1 MKKII
6 YSSIIALIFLL
17 LFSSA
22 AFAEGYIF
30 SVKESFPMLFDADS
44 SIRAVSAEH
53 GVYTAESLD
62 DIEYLIKAG
71 IVENY
76 EEESYY
82 TLFDYTPAD
91 PYYSSQTNLTQ
102 ISAQSA
108 WNAGSFGS
116 GVKIAIIDSGL
127 SSTAY
132 DFKLKNVHRV
142 MDFFNDDPSSAVY
155 CDDENGHGTAVAGII
170 AAAHNTFGIAGLAP
184 ESELYIFRC
193 FSSSEKAKNSY
204 IVQSIYSAVDDYDC
218 DIINMSFGGTDSEIF
233 KAAIDYA
240 YEKGVLAVASAGN
253 DGAYGDAV
261 YYPASFDNVIS
272 VGSTSADGHRASHS
286 QRNDYVNLMAPGENI
301 CSVALSGYSTF
312 KGTSFAAPQVSA
324 AAALALSLYPGI
336 SNGVLMK
343 LLYTSADVMKDTF
356 SGYGQLNISS
366 LMRMSALYEYAVS
379 VPDSLVYFADSGT
392 LYYSFS
398 PSPGFNG
405 VFSLYSDSALVS
417 ASSAPVGKCSEADF
431 ENSKF
436 FIWEPGTLTP
446 LNSDIPK
453 ILYTEE

>member
-6 YSSIIALIFLL
+6 YSAILVFVLLLIFSHTAL
-17 LFSSA
+17 
-22 AFAEGYIF
+22 AEGYIF
-30 SVKESFPMLFDADS
+30 TVKEDFPMLFDADS
-44 SIRAVSAEH
+44 SISVVNAAH
-53 GVYTAESLD
+53 GIYTAESLE
-62 DIEYLIKAG
+62 DIEYLMKSG

-127 SSTAY
+127 KVTAY
-132 DFKLKNVHRV
+132 DFTLKNVHRV
-142 MDFFNDDPSSAVY
+142 MDIFNDDPSDAYY
-155 CDDENGHGTAVAGII
+155 CDDKNGHGTAVAGII
-170 AAAHNTFGIAGLAP
+170 AAAHNTFGIAGMAP

-193 FSSSEKAKNSY
+193 FDTGQEAKNTY
-204 IVQSIYSAVDDYDC
+204 IVQAILSAVDDYDC
-218 DIINMSFGGTDSEIF
+218 DIINMSFGGSDSVIF
-233 KAAIDYA
+233 EEAVNYA
-240 YEKGVLAVASAGN
+240 YEKGVLLVASAGN
-253 DGAYGDAV
+253 DGAYGNTV

-272 VGSTSADGHRASHS
+272 VGSTSSNGHRASHS

-301 CSVALSGYSTF
+301 YSVSLSGYSTF

-324 AAALALSLYPGI
+324 AAALVKSLYPDI
-336 SNGVLMK
+336 SNDILMK

-356 SGYGQLNISS
+356 SGHGQLNISS
-366 LMRMSALYEYAVS
+366 LIRISGLYKYASAS
-379 VPDSLVYFADSGT
+379 PDSLFYFADSGT

-398 PSPGFNG
+398 PSPGFRG
-405 VFSLYSDSALVS
+405 IFSLYSDSTLVS
-417 ASSAPVGKCSEADF
+417 ASSTPVGKCSEADF

-436 FIWEPGTLTP
+436 FIWETGTLMP
-446 LNSDIPK
+446 LGSEIPK
-453 ILYTEE
+453 TLYTEE